1 MQVLIVDDNV
11 MDRKCLFN
19 ILEENFQIKAKMAK
33 DGSEAIEKLKSNHF
47 DLIITDIVM
56 PNVDGIELSRY
67 AQANF
72 PTIKIIAITGNTPYY
87 LIIAKM
93 FGVEQVFEK
102 PIDEQVITNYLSTI
116 FQIYSEP
123 KCV

>member
-19 ILEENFQIKAKMAK
+19 ILEQNFQIKAKMAK

-56 PNVDGIELSRY
+56 PNIDGIELARY
-67 AQANF
+67 VKANF
-72 PTIKIIAITGNTPYY
+72 PDIKIIAITGNTPYY

-102 PIDEQVITNYLSTI
+102 PIDEQAITNYISSI
-116 FQIYSEP
+116 PHFYSEP
-123 KCV
+123 NCV